1 MVRKIYDCANGCPV
15 ETTLQVISGKWK
27 CVILFH
33 LLNNE
38 VCRFGELERLMP
50 GCSRRM
56 LALQLKELELDKII
70 HKDIYSI
77 MPPITEYTLTE
88 LGRTL
93 EPVVVE
99 INKWGNKYNQIL
111 FKNGNELP
119 VDK

>member
-1 MVRKIYDCANGCPV
+1 
-15 ETTLQVISGKWK
+15 
-27 CVILFH
+27 
-33 LLNNE
+33 
-38 VCRFGELERLMP
+38 
-50 GCSRRM
+50 
-56 LALQLKELELDKII
+56 
-70 HKDIYSI
+70 

-99 INKWGNKYNQIL
+99 MNRWGNKYNQIL

>member
-1 MVRKIYDCANGCPV
+1 MKFVD
-15 ETTLQVISGKWK
+15 
-27 CVILFH
+27 
-33 LLNNE
+33 
-38 VCRFGELERLMP
+38 
-50 GCSRRM
+50 
-56 LALQLKELELDKII
+56 LQLKELELDKII

-99 INKWGNKYNQIL
+99 MNRWGNKYNQIL